1 MKDFFIFIVALA
13 AAVLVWKLLTK
24 WLRAK
29 GHRGIVVVPLGL
41 VVSLL
46 SFFLAAGLMLP
57 DPQKKVEK
65 AEAKAEKVEPEKVA
79 ATPEKPVAPPAPA
92 EPAIKDKRL
101 DQLTAA
107 DEQVIKDSIKKLQE
121 DEIAEVSFVSPEFVK
136 ITYLRKSV
144 WDDKH
149 WVSSFMHD
157 ALRLVQKLPQ
167 ASAPF
172 KFKKV
177 TFLVQTA
184 TVDKL
189 GRKGH
194 QLGMAVTY
202 NTEDFNGANWGN
214 MSAWN
219 MADMASEVSFRR
231 LGLESAVEYCKDED
245 NAKYANVFCRRV
257 VSAVM

>member
-1 MKDFFIFIVALA
+1 MKDFLIFIVALA
-13 AAVLVWKLLTK
+13 VAVLVWKLLTK

-46 SFFLAAGLMLP
+46 SFFLTAGLMLP
-57 DPQKKVEK
+57 DPPKKAEK
-65 AEAKAEKVEPEKVA
+65 GEAKAEKIEAEKVA
-79 ATPEKPVAPPAPA
+79 APAKPAVPPKPA

-121 DEIAEVSFVSPEFVK
+121 DEIAEVSFVSPEFVQ

-157 ALRLVQKLPQ
+157 ALRLVQTLPQ

-189 GRKGH
+189 GRKGQ

-202 NTEDFNGANWGN
+202 NTDDFNGANWKD
-214 MSAWN
+214 MSSWN

-231 LGLESAVEYCKDED
+231 LGLESAVAYCKDED